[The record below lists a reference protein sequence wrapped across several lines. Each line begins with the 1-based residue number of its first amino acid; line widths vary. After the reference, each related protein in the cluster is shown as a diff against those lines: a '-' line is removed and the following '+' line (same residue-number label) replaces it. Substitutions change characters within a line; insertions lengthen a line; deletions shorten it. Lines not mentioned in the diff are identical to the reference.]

1 MEFICQKCEWEE
13 TTVYAVMA
21 ADGKASCWMYSPK
34 FEPHV
39 LPLENLFVSPE
50 ARNEERG
57 RKALRFCEEVAREH
71 GYEKIDLK
79 ACRDTWMQKW
89 YEREGYDV
97 FGPDLDEP
105 MKYVWMEKYMSDED
119 SQRVFA

>member
-39 LPLENLFVSPE
+39 L
-50 ARNEERG
+50 
-57 RKALRFCEEVAREH
+57 
-71 GYEKIDLK
+71 
-79 ACRDTWMQKW
+79 T
-89 YEREGYDV
+89 
-97 FGPDLDEP
+97 
-105 MKYVWMEKYMSDED
+105 
-119 SQRVFA
+119 

>member
-34 FEPHV
+34 SEPGV
-39 LPLENLFVSPE
+39 LTLENMFVSPE
-50 ARNEERG
+50 ARKEDRG
-57 RKALRFCEEVAREH
+57 RNTLRFCEKVAKEQ
-71 GYEKIDLK
+71 GFDKIDLK
-79 ACRDTWMQKW
+79 VRKDTWIQKW